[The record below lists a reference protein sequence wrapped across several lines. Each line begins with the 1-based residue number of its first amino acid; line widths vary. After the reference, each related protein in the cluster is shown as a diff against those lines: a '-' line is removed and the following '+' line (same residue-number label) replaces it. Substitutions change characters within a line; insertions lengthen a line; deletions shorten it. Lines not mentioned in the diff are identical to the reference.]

1 MIDSQGSQT
10 TPMSDHPVK
19 VIRGD
24 ILIVDDTPQNLRLL
38 SDILAQEAYQVRQ
51 ALSGKMALMAIRAVI
66 PDLVLLDIMMPDMDG
81 YTICQM
87 LKADPTTAHI
97 PVIFLSALSDGLD
110 KAKAFSMGGADY
122 IAKPFQLEEVLARVQ
137 NQMALR
143 AAELRNQQLQ
153 DELEARVRERTRQ
166 LEIANQ
172 ELCREVLERKLLQ
185 NKLLEIAHHDPLTGL
200 PNRVLFIEQLR
211 QALDA
216 IAVDATTRFSV
227 LFLDCDRFKIVNDS
241 LGHFVGDQLLIAI
254 AQRLTNILGP
264 YHTLARLS
272 GDEFAV
278 LLSTGDTDR
287 AIAIVEQILAAFT
300 QPFQLE
306 QHEVFITVSIGI
318 AIGHAD
324 YRQPEHILR
333 DADMAMYRAKA
344 AGKMQYQIFDPALHE
359 VALQRLQLEIDLRK
373 AIYQQE
379 LVVHYQPI
387 IAMHTGRIV
396 GFESLVR
403 WLHPQRG
410 LVSPN
415 MFIPIAEETGLITQI
430 GYWVLHHSCQQLR
443 QWQDECLTERPLTMS
458 VNLSARQF
466 AQPDLV
472 EKIDEILAETQ
483 LDPHCLKLEITESAI
498 MENAQA
504 AAVLLQKLRARHIQ
518 LSIDDFG
525 TGYSSLSYLHSFPVD
540 TLKIDRSFVQQM
552 DGKSA
557 DSGLVPLIINI
568 AHKMGMNVVA
578 EGIETPEQSV
588 QLKGFNCDFGQGF
601 LFSKPLESEKAK
613 NLILSNPHW

>member
-24 ILIVDDTPQNLRLL
+24 SLIVNDTPQNLRLL

-172 ELCREVLERKLLQ
+172 ELCREVLECKLLQ